1 MKKIGYFFFTFLP
14 FFASIGLQFVVMLPL
29 MGFSML
35 YICFSALSS
44 GQKLGYNN
52 FLSQLMSIFGNQ
64 NFSMIISIV
73 FAVSGIFIFG
83 FWYSR
88 QFKGNLHYPADKFQ
102 NPKMLLGL
110 ILLVPALQIASSLIT
125 GVSAFF
131 FPGWMEF
138 YERLMEN
145 AGLTSS
151 PSVLVILYA
160 VLFGPIEEELV
171 YRGVALASAQKA
183 LPFWAANI
191 FQALLFAVFHMNPIQ
206 GIYAFFI
213 GLFLGYVFY
222 RTGSI
227 WISSL
232 LHMLFNGFGTVSGMI
247 EIYSPLLMLLLILA
261 GIVGLYLF
269 HKNTSTPDVNHSADF
284 SDM

>member
-64 NFSMIISIV
+64 NFSMIVSIV

-88 QFKGNLHYPADKFQ
+88 QFKGNLQYPTDKFQ

-269 HKNTSTPDVNHSADF
+269 HKNTSMPGVNHSPDF

>member
-88 QFKGNLHYPADKFQ
+88 QFKGNLQYPADKFQ

-269 HKNTSTPDVNHSADF
+269 HKNTSMPGVNHSADF

>member
-88 QFKGNLHYPADKFQ
+88 QFKGNLRYPADKFQ

-227 WISSL
+227 WLSSL

-269 HKNTSTPDVNHSADF
+269 HKNTSTPGVNHSADF

>member
-1 MKKIGYFFFTFLP
+1 MKKIGYFFFSFLP
-14 FFASIGLQFVVMLPL
+14 FFASIGLQFAAMFPII
-29 MGFSML
+29 GFTML
-35 YICFSALSS
+35 YVCFSALAS
-44 GQKLGYNN
+44 GQKLGYND
-52 FLSQLMSIFGNQ
+52 FISQLMPIVSNQ
-64 NFSMIISIV
+64 NFSMIVSLV
-73 FAVSGIFIFG
+73 FAVSGMLIFG

-88 QFKGNLHYPADKFQ
+88 QFHGNLQFPAAQFE
-102 NPKMLLGL
+102 NPQ
-110 ILLVPALQIASSLIT
+110 ILLALVLIVPGLQIASSLIT

-131 FPGWMEF
+131 LPGWMDF
-138 YERLMEN
+138 YEKLMEN
-145 AGLTSS
+145 AGFSSS
-151 PSVLVILYA
+151 PSILLILYA
-160 VLFGPIEEELV
+160 VLLGPIEEELT
-171 YRGVALASAQKA
+171 YRGVALASAQRA

-269 HKNTSTPDVNHSADF
+269 HKNTSTPGVNHSADF